1 MSKQVTVK
9 LDDQLLDSLNRWMEL
24 NQETNRS
31 QVLIKALKKY
41 ISTPQ
46 TLEPVVVE
54 DATMSDLEEHL
65 PSLME
70 EHKEAM
76 DLLK

>member
-1 MSKQVTVK
+1 MSKQFTVK
-9 LDDQLLDSLNRWMEL
+9 LDDQLAESLDQWMEI

-31 QVLIKALKKY
+31 QVFIKALKNY
-41 ISTPQ
+41 ISKSQ
-46 TLEPVVVE
+46 TLTPVE
-54 DATMSDLEEHL
+54 IGNATMDDLDENL
-65 PSLME
+65 PELMK

>member
-9 LDDQLLDSLNRWMEL
+9 LDEQLVESLNQWMEI

-46 TLEPVVVE
+46 TLKPVAVE
-54 DATMSDLEEHL
+54 DATISDLDDHL
-65 PSLME
+65 PSLIE
-70 EHKEAM
+70 DHKEAM